1 MEINEFLNKA
11 NEGFNLIP
19 IIEEIE
25 SFDKEAID
33 VYSNHFDKKKSFFFE
48 SLEGDK
54 NWSRYTIIGC
64 SSGDFIEI
72 YGDKIHKFSDF
83 SCDEVIQDPNPIQL
97 AREVFQRI

>member
-33 VYSNHFDKKKSFFFE
+33 VYSNHFDILSKFF
-48 SLEGDK
+48 
-54 NWSRYTIIGC
+54 
-64 SSGDFIEI
+64 
-72 YGDKIHKFSDF
+72 
-83 SCDEVIQDPNPIQL
+83 
-97 AREVFQRI
+97 